1 MIIWR
6 LFVILAILTLARIV
20 LGWIFPPKRTVKPP
34 RGPVRE
40 GVAPKRMVKDPQ
52 CGMYVASELA
62 IEARTASGSLFF
74 CSEKCRDSYVKQIEQ
89 RG

>member
-6 LFVILAILTLARIV
+6 LFLILMLLTLARV
-20 LGWIFPPKRTVKPP
+20 VFSWIFSPKRSVKSPH
-34 RGPVRE
+34 GPVRQ
-40 GVAPKRMVKDPQ
+40 AASKRMVKDPQ

-62 IEARTASGSLFF
+62 VEARTAGGSLFF
-74 CSEKCRDSYVKQIEQ
+74 CSERCRDSYVRQIER